1 MSDQIKIYG
10 SNNSKKAKYSVTSKG
25 VYECANAQ
33 LTRGATGT
41 PASLSECFKKFPE
54 IEVLAK
60 SLGFLQQVGE
70 EEGPIPEGQQG
81 PGAPIPVYGY
91 TLWTGAKPIEFA
103 EFPTSEDLEKDTLF
117 DDMSYE
123 GQLVKGPTYENFL
136 GEDWLGCLWG
146 SPHAPYSTTCP
157 DIRPNYEA
165 YLKLRLNDA
174 TFWNTP
180 KQTPVNRAEFLEA
193 FKSSKKSMV
202 TVAGDFNL
210 KIGQLV
216 YLNVNNASGYPY
228 NNTNSFLTGYYY
240 IIGVKHVLSLGT
252 HETSL
257 TLSQIA
263 DLTSVYV

>member
-10 SNNSKKAKYSVTSKG
+10 SNNSKEAKYSVTSKG

-41 PASLSECFKKFPE
+41 PASISECFKKFPE
-54 IEVLAK
+54 IEDLAK

-70 EEGPIPEGQQG
+70 EEGPVPEGQQG
-81 PGAPIPVYGY
+81 PGEPIPVYGY
-91 TLWTGAKPIEFA
+91 TLWTGAKPIEFG

-157 DIRPNYEA
+157 DIRQNYEA

-263 DLTSVYV
+263 DLTGVYV

>member
-10 SNNSKKAKYSVTSKG
+10 SNNGKEAKYSVTSKG

-41 PASLSECFKKFPE
+41 PASLLECFEKFPE
-54 IEVLAK
+54 IESLAK
-60 SLGFLQQVGE
+60 SLGFLQQIGE
-70 EEGPIPEGQQG
+70 EEGAVPEGQQG

-91 TLWTGAKPIEFA
+91 TLWTGAKPIKFG

-123 GQLVKGPTYENFL
+123 GQLVKDDVYEL
-136 GEDWLGCLWG
+136 GDDWMGCLWG
-146 SPHAPYSTTCP
+146 SPHAPYSTICP
-157 DIRPNYEA
+157 DVRPRYEA

-174 TFWNTP
+174 TFWATP

-193 FKSSKKSMV
+193 FKSSRKAMV

-216 YLNVNNASGYPY
+216 YLNVNNASGFPY
-228 NNTNSFLTGYYY
+228 NSTNSFLTGYYY

-263 DLTSVYV
+263 GLVGDYV